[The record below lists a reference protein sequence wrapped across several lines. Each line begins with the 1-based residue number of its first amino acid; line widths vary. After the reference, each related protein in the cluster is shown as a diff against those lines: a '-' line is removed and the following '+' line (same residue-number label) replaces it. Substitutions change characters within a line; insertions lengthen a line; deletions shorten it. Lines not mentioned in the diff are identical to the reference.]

1 MPTRQRYLTARF
13 AYVAVVLLA
22 TLASLQ
28 FSSDLGDASMRFA
41 RAFSPSLT
49 WSDAIDGLR
58 NVVLF
63 AGLGAVWVM
72 TSLTGNVAHEI
83 RWATLV
89 SLALSATV
97 EGLQVFSP
105 VRTAS
110 IVDVTTNTL
119 GGFAGALATTML
131 LVAVRNAKRD
141 RSYVGVPTLLI
152 AGPYAAAVLCEML
165 APLFES
171 DPMRFAEGSPL
182 TRLSAALQASVPFDW
197 NEIPVVDIPLFVA
210 AGALLVALVR
220 ERRGAS
226 SAQWIGISI
235 VGTITAVV
243 AHVSHGLFSLPVRWE
258 AMITDALSIAF
269 GAWVADRYLGRFS
282 RAYRG
287 SARARVIIF
296 SYVALLA
303 LWGWRPLVIETRWSA
318 IVAQL
323 GLDAFIPL
331 SELAERVDVFS
342 ALHVGQQF
350 LLYFPLGA
358 LLAVWPLRT
367 SGRWSALWPGVLVA
381 VVIEL
386 GHIVIAGRTFDVTN
400 ALLACAGL
408 AMGWTAMRRSGYRP
422 YGAAL
427 RDATSRPSRR
437 S

>member
-1 MPTRQRYLTARF
+1 VPTRQRYLTARF

-22 TLASLQ
+22 TLASLH

-49 WSDAIDGLR
+49 WRDAIDGLR
-58 NVVLF
+58 NAVLF

-72 TSLTGNVAHEI
+72 TSLTGNVVHEI
-83 RWATLV
+83 RRATLV

-105 VRTAS
+105 ARMAS

-119 GGFAGALATTML
+119 GGFAGALATAL
-131 LVAVRNAKRD
+131 LLIAVRNGKSGK
-141 RSYVGVPTLLI
+141 SYVGIPTLAI
-152 AGPYAAAVLCEML
+152 AGPYASAILCEML
-165 APLFES
+165 VPLFES

-182 TRLSAALQASVPFDW
+182 MRLSVMLQASLPLDW

-210 AGALLVALVR
+210 AGALLLALVR

-226 SAQWIGISI
+226 SAQWIGVSI
-235 VGTITAVV
+235 AGTITAVV

-258 AMITDALSIAF
+258 AVITDALSIAF
-269 GAWVADRYLGRFS
+269 GAWVADRYLGRFTQ
-282 RAYRG
+282 AYRG
-287 SARARVIIF
+287 SARARVVIF

-303 LWGWRPLVIETRWSA
+303 LWGWRPLVIETRWAA

-323 GLDAFIPL
+323 ALDAFIPL
-331 SELAERVDVFS
+331 SGLAERFDVFS
-342 ALHVGQQF
+342 ALHVAQQF
-350 LLYFPLGA
+350 LLYLPLGA

-367 SGRWSALWPGVLVA
+367 SGRWSALWPGVLLA

-408 AMGWTAMRRSGYRP
+408 AMGWTAVRRSGYRP

-427 RDATSRPSRR
+427 RDAISRPSRR